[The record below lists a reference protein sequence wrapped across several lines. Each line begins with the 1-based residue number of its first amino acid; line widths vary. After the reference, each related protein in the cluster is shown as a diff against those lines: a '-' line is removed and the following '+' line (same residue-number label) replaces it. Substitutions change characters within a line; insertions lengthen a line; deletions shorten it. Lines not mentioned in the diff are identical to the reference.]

1 MRHNHYPGWV
11 NALVLGVVALGVL
24 FALPNVF
31 GEDPSIQIA
40 PEDGSAVATEETDI
54 VRAFLENEGLAFL
67 DVREIDRT
75 VVVTFPDTEDQ
86 RRALEPLR
94 GRYADGF
101 TTALSYQ
108 ARTPGFL
115 RAMGLKPMALGLDL
129 RGGVHFLFEVDL
141 EQALDRALNQTER
154 SFAAVLRDQDKPL
167 RFTGLERSGNTVRVD
182 FSNEQT
188 AVEAERVLRASTDE
202 FDFARTPSGSGY
214 RVTATMREDA
224 IAGRQARAIEQNLTT
239 LRRRVNE
246 LGVSEPLVQ
255 QQGLNRIVIELPGV
269 QDPLFAERIIGATAT
284 VEFRLNDTEHD
295 AQQAARSGV
304 TPFGSRLYYHRDG
317 FPVLL
322 DRDVIASGDNLT
334 NATSQLTPEGPAV
347 SVTLD
352 QRGGARMARAT
363 QQNLNEPMSVV
374 FIESR
379 REVSEGDDGERVE
392 RTVEDASVIS
402 IATIRGV
409 FSTNFQITGL
419 DPAEAN
425 ELAVLLRAGSLAAP
439 IFKVEERTIGPSLG
453 KENIRKGQMA
463 ITIGFLAVVVFM
475 ALYYRVFGLIA
486 NAALFA
492 NVVLIVAAMSGLGA
506 ALSLPG
512 IAGIVLT
519 VGMSV
524 DANVLIFERIREEVR
539 NGNSPLASIQA
550 GYDKALSTIA
560 DANITTAIAALVLWV
575 FGTGPVRGF
584 AVTLFIGI
592 LTSMFTA
599 IVGTRALVNFWYGR
613 RQVSQ
618 LAI

>member
-1 MRHNHYPGWV
+1 
-11 NALVLGVVALGVL
+11 
-24 FALPNVF
+24 
-31 GEDPSIQIA
+31 
-40 PEDGSAVATEETDI
+40 
-54 VRAFLENEGLAFL
+54 
-67 DVREIDRT
+67 
-75 VVVTFPDTEDQ
+75 
-86 RRALEPLR
+86 
-94 GRYADGF
+94 
-101 TTALSYQ
+101 
-108 ARTPGFL
+108 
-115 RAMGLKPMALGLDL
+115 
-129 RGGVHFLFEVDL
+129 
-141 EQALDRALNQTER
+141 
-154 SFAAVLRDQDKPL
+154 
-167 RFTGLERSGNTVRVD
+167 
-182 FSNEQT
+182 
-188 AVEAERVLRASTDE
+188 
-202 FDFARTPSGSGY
+202 
-214 RVTATMREDA
+214 
-224 IAGRQARAIEQNLTT
+224 
-239 LRRRVNE
+239 
-246 LGVSEPLVQ
+246 
-255 QQGLNRIVIELPGV
+255 
-269 QDPLFAERIIGATAT
+269 
-284 VEFRLNDTEHD
+284 
-295 AQQAARSGV
+295 
-304 TPFGSRLYYHRDG
+304 
-317 FPVLL
+317 
-322 DRDVIASGDNLT
+322 VIASGDNLT

>member
-1 MRHNHYPGWV
+1 MRQNTYPGWL
-11 NALVLGVVALGVL
+11 NGLVLGVVLFGVL

-40 PEDGSAVATEETDI
+40 PDDGSPVAAEE
-54 VRAFLENEGLAFL
+54 VGVVQEFLEGEGLAHRA
-67 DVREIDRT
+67 VREIDEA
-75 VVVTFPDTEDQ
+75 VVVTFEDAEDQ
-86 RRALEPLR
+86 RRALAPLR
-94 GRYADGF
+94 ARYEEGYTA
-101 TTALSYQ
+101 ALSYQ
-108 ARTPGFL
+108 PRTPGFL
-115 RAMGLKPMALGLDL
+115 RAFGLKPMALGLDL

-141 EQALDRALNQTER
+141 EQAIDRAMEQADR
-154 SFAAVLRDQDKPL
+154 SFAAVLRENEL
-167 RFTGLERSGNTVRVD
+167 RRTSQERDGNTIRIVFPD
-182 FSNEQT
+182 EQR
-188 AVEAERVLRASTDE
+188 AIEAERALRASTDE
-202 FDFARTPSGSGY
+202 FDFSRTQVGSDY
-214 RVTATMREDA
+214 RITATMQEEA
-224 IAGRQARAIEQNLTT
+224 IEARRARAIEQNLTT

-295 AQQAARSGV
+295 AQAAARSGRA
-304 TPFGSRLYYHRDG
+304 PFGSRLYYHRDG

-322 DRDVIASGDNLT
+322 EREVIASGDNLT

-374 FIESR
+374 YIESR
-379 REVSEGDDGERVE
+379 REIEEVDGERVE
-392 RTVEDASVIS
+392 RTVEDAKIIS

-453 KENIRKGQMA
+453 KENIRKGQRA
-463 ITIGFLAVVVFM
+463 IVLGFFAVVVFM
-475 ALYYRVFGLIA
+475 GFYYRVFGLFA
-486 NAALFA
+486 NAALLA
-492 NVVLIVAAMSGLGA
+492 NVVLIVAIMSALGA

-524 DANVLIFERIREEVR
+524 DANVLIFERIREEIR
-539 NGNSPLASIQA
+539 SGNSPQASIAA
-550 GYDKALSTIA
+550 GYDKALSTIS

-599 IVGTRALVNFWYGR
+599 IVGTRALVNLWYGR
-613 RQVSQ
+613 RQVRQ